1 MTDRLAQIIN
11 PCWLLHAEPVHST
24 CAHQASAR
32 PQTAKQANPAGVAWR
47 QSWKTCLGS
56 SAQNVKRPTD
66 IGAEKTGSALSP

>member
-11 PCWLLHAEPVHST
+11 PCWLLQADPAQAT
-24 CAHQASAR
+24 CAHQVSAR
-32 PQTAKQANPAGVAWR
+32 PQTAKQQNPAGAAWR

-66 IGAEKTGSALSP
+66 IDVATTGSALSP